1 MSNLILSNKA
11 DVKSKICVIISSKL
25 YSKAKEKGSYYIT
38 DKRSSFEVRKNLH
51 FFILKNIKEVLIYHN
66 HCHSCHI
73 QNKAS
78 ASLCFPSALSLILV
92 EWPSGS
98 LIMEAYLGYF
108 PNAFKPI
115 ILFDPYKNL

>member
-11 DVKSKICVIISSKL
+11 DVESKICVILSSKL

-38 DKRSSFEVRKNLH
+38 DKKSSSEVRKKST
-51 FFILKNIKEVLIYHN
+51 FFILKNIKVKEVLIHYD
-66 HCHSCHI
+66 HCHSCHV

-78 ASLCFPSALSLILV
+78 ASLCFSSAPSLILV

-98 LIMEAYLGYF
+98 LIMEAYLWIFSKCFQAYYL
-108 PNAFKPI
+108 I
-115 ILFDPYKNL
+115 